1 MNFTQYIDADN
12 LSIDFLEYLK
22 KAFKGKK
29 IRLTV
34 ESEPDETEY
43 LMSSPANHERL
54 MKSIKNVKKRDKLV
68 LLDKQT
74 LKKNQA

>member
-12 LSIDFLEYLK
+12 LSTDFLDYLK

-29 IRLTV
+29 IKLTV
-34 ESEPDETEY
+34 ETEPDATEY

-54 MKSIKNVKKRDKLV
+54 LKSIKNVKKRDKLIH
-68 LLDKQT
+68 LDKQQ
-74 LKKNQA
+74 LKKLIP